1 MNWSNL
7 GESISETLRVRLFEI
22 AGTALTLGSLVV
34 FVLVLVGTYVV
45 SKLARRGLDRWLK
58 RSPIY
63 SETSSAVAQR
73 LVHYAI
79 LLAGF
84 VAAMQTI
91 GIDLSTLFAA
101 GAVFAVGLGFAM
113 QNVAQN
119 FVSGVILM
127 VERSIKPGDI
137 LMVEE
142 QMVRVER
149 MGIRSTIVRTRD
161 EEEMIVPNS
170 ILAQGSVKNFTL
182 TDNLYLLKVE
192 VGVVYGSD
200 MKLVREVLERT
211 ARDIPWR
218 VKEEEPRI
226 LLKQFGSSSVDF
238 NVFIWVDQPW
248 ISRRLLSDANERI
261 WWAFKEAGVTIAF
274 PQLDVHFDRPVEE
287 SLRLVAGGDKY
298 AVPSR

>member
-1 MNWSNL
+1 MDWSAL
-7 GESISETLRVRLFEI
+7 AESISETLRTRLFEI
-22 AGTALTLGSLVV
+22 AGTTLTLGALVV
-34 FVLVLVGTYVV
+34 FVLVLIGTYIV
-45 SKLARRGLDRWLK
+45 SKLARRALDRWLK
-58 RSPIY
+58 RSPVY
-63 SETSSAVAQR
+63 TETSSAVAQR
-73 LVHYAI
+73 LLHYAI

-84 VAAMQTI
+84 VVAMQTV

-149 MGIRSTIVRTRD
+149 MGIRSTIVRNRD
-161 EEEMIVPNS
+161 EEELIVPNS
-170 ILAQGSVKNFTL
+170 ILAQGSVKNYTL
-182 TDNLYLLKVE
+182 TDNLYLLRAE

-200 MKLVREVLERT
+200 MKLVREVLEQT

-218 VKEEEPRI
+218 VQSEEPRI

-261 WWAFKEAGVTIAF
+261 WWALKEAGVTIAF
-274 PQLDVHFDRPVEE
+274 PQVDVHLDPPVEE
-287 SLRLVAGGDKY
+287 SLRLVAGRST
-298 AVPSR
+298 P

>member
-1 MNWSNL
+1 MDWSEL
-7 GESISETLRVRLFEI
+7 WGTIEETWSIELIEI
-22 AGTALTLGSLVV
+22 GDTTVTPGTIVV
-34 FVLVLVGTYVV
+34 FLLVILATLLT

-58 RSPIY
+58 RSPVY
-63 SETSSAVAQR
+63 SETSSTVAQR
-73 LVHYAI
+73 LLHYAV
-79 LLAGF
+79 LLGGF

-149 MGIRSTIVRTRD
+149 LGIRSTIVRNRD
-161 EEEMIVPNS
+161 EEELIVPNS
-170 ILAQGSVKNFTL
+170 ILAQGSVKNYTL
-182 TDNLYLLKVE
+182 TDNLHLLKAE

-211 ARDIPWR
+211 AREIPWR
-218 VKEEEPRI
+218 VQQEDPRI

-238 NVFIWVDQPW
+238 NVFVWIDQPW

-261 WWAFKEAGVTIAF
+261 WWALKQAGITIAF
-274 PQLDVHFDRPVEE
+274 PQLDVHFDPPVTD
-287 SLRLVAGGDKY
+287 SLKLVVG
-298 AVPSR
+298 R